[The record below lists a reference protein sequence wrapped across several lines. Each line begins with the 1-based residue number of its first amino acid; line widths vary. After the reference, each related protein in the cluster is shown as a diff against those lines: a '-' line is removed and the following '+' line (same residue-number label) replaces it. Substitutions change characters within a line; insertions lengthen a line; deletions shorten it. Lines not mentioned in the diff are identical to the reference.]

1 MSEHANA
8 AGRSQQ
14 EEQIYAEAIV
24 RTVRQPLLVLSS
36 GFVVEAAN
44 PAFYRAFQV
53 RPEETEGRPI
63 HELGNGQWDIPALR
77 KLLEELLPADS
88 HVEDFRVEHDFEEIG
103 RRVML
108 LNAHRMVLADRPDR
122 ILLAI
127 DDITERERLRFELEG
142 QKEFAEKIAD
152 ASRDALLILGW
163 DLRVRSANETFYT
176 KFKVDPGST
185 EGRLVYEL
193 GNGQWDIPRL
203 RELLENVLPENDAFD
218 DLLVEHDFEQIG
230 HRIMLLNARK
240 IDHLQLILLAIEDIT
255 ERTHAMEALR
265 ASEHR
270 LRTVLE
276 TDAIGVLFLDRRGT
290 IVDANEVFLSMTG
303 YSRDEVNS
311 HELTWRT
318 LTPPEWMEFSEEQM
332 RKLEETG
339 HLGPY
344 EKEYLRKDGSRLWM
358 MSTGR
363 RLDDDELVV
372 EYCIDISDRKRAE
385 MERELLSRELSHR
398 VKNVFAVIQSLATQ
412 TTGRMRSVD
421 AFREAFLGRL
431 HALAH
436 AHSMLLETDWRSIAL
451 DTLVEHAVEAYRI
464 DRPDVIDV
472 EGELVSLTPKQGLG
486 LSLVLHELGTNAAKY
501 GALSHRDG
509 RLRVFWRKER
519 DRGTTR
525 VRLCWEERGGAQVAP
540 PTEQGFGSLLIER
553 VCKLQLNGSVEL
565 NYLTEGLTCQIV
577 FPLD

>member
-1 MSEHANA
+1 MSEQAAA

-36 GFVVEAAN
+36 RFVVEAAN
-44 PAFYRAFQV
+44 PAFYRTFQV

-63 HELGNGQWDIPALR
+63 HELGNRQWNIPALR
-77 KLLEELLPADS
+77 KLLKELLPAEGY
-88 HVEDFRVEHDFEEIG
+88 VEDFRVEHDFEQIG

-127 DDITERERLRFELEG
+127 DDITERERIRFELEG
-142 QKEFAEKIAD
+142 QKEFAEKVVN
-152 ASRDALLILGW
+152 ASRDALLILEW

-176 KFKVDPGST
+176 KFKVDPTST

-193 GNGQWDIPRL
+193 GNSQWDIPRL
-203 RELLENVLPENDAFD
+203 RDLLENVLPENDAFD
-218 DLLVEHDFEQIG
+218 DFIVEHDFQQIG
-230 HRIMLLNARK
+230 RRIMLLNARK
-240 IDHLQLILLAIEDIT
+240 IDHMRLILLAIEDIT
-255 ERTHAMEALR
+255 ERTLALDALQ

-276 TDAIGVLFLDRRGT
+276 TDAIGVLFLDRSGT

-318 LTPPEWMEFSEEQM
+318 LTPPEWLEFSEEQM
-332 RKLEETG
+332 RKLGETG
-339 HLGPY
+339 RLGPY

-358 MSTGR
+358 MFTGR

-412 TTGRMRSVD
+412 TAGRMQSVD
-421 AFREAFLGRL
+421 TFREAFLGRL

-451 DTLVEHAVEAYRI
+451 DTLVENAVEAYRV

-472 EGELVSLTPKQGLG
+472 EGELVSLAPKQGLG
-486 LSLVLHELGTNAAKY
+486 LSLVLHELGTNAVKY

-509 RLRVFWRKER
+509 RLRVFWRKEK
-519 DRGTTR
+519 DRENTR
-525 VRLCWEERGGAQVAP
+525 VRLRWEERGGPRVAP
-540 PTEQGFGSLLIER
+540 PTEKGFGSVLIER
-553 VCKLQLNGSVEL
+553 ACRFQLNSSVEL
-565 NYLTEGLTCQIV
+565 DYATEGLTCQIV